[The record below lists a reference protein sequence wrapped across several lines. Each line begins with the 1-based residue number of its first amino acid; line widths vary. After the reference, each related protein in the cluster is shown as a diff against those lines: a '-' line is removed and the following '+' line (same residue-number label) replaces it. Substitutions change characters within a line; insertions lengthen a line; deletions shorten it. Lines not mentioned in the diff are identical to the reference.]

1 MNTFIER
8 SYTALFDDYDLLRNR
23 IYNETLEE
31 FISLIHNAI
40 TIENLPLTV
49 PEDYV
54 LRVLLRDG
62 KIAVYNEMWLHC
74 AAAGTL
80 TLYGKPTKWV
90 LRGENNA
97 AFNVQAGDVAI
108 IKANDAE
115 SSMYQY
121 LETMSG
127 LIASAKVAMIQN
139 IKASQRAKLL
149 SCDTKEESKSLERAL
164 EKIDRGE
171 TAIVFRS
178 GMQQAFQVEEIRIE
192 YLADRYSQIAKE
204 LRDEVLTRVGILSAN
219 TNKRERVQSAEVY
232 ASVGEAYDSIKVL
245 IDTFNRDAE
254 KYGIEARMVINAAI
268 QDLYLNEDNIAGI
281 KENEKDEE

>member
-115 SSMYQY
+115 ASMYQY

-171 TAIVFRS
+171 TAVVFRT
-178 GMQQAFQVEEIRIE
+178 GMQQAFQAEEIRIE

-254 KYGIEARMVINAAI
+254 KYGIGARMVINAAI